1 MVNKHLSKIG
11 LAVLA
16 ATLSLS
22 SHAISIEQAWQ
33 QAKQNDPNYEKA
45 KIGVQ
50 LGQAGVDSSR
60 SALLPDLSASASLNW
75 SESADSSNSY
85 GATLSQTIWDSSLW
99 SSLDQ
104 AKANYLKSELEL
116 SQAHNELAQKLL
128 SAYLDLA
135 SAQGDLVLAQTKLDE
150 GNKLLQIIEKRYQA
164 GKVKSVDVEEMRATQ
179 VSEQATILNAQADLE
194 VKRAELAALIN
205 QVPDSVDQIRTD
217 TLIQP
222 PMLVTSQAQWLK
234 LAKDSSLEL
243 LVAAQM
249 VKASE
254 FAKQSAKGGY
264 YPTLRG
270 SVGYSDGD
278 QRSNGEFNAGLT
290 LSVPIDLNGSVRS
303 KVDEASLNI
312 LSAKQEMRRVE
323 IDIQKR
329 VIQQFTQVEINWNQ
343 VLIANELVASR
354 GNVLASKEKLYDAGL
369 LEVSDVISAHNS
381 LFEAKHSLQT
391 NLYNYWRQ
399 RIALLQTAGKLD
411 DDIMVLISRAFHS

>member
-16 ATLSLS
+16 ATLSLP

-234 LAKDSSLEL
+234 LAKDSSPEL
-243 LVAAQM
+243 LVASQM

-411 DDIMVLISRAFHS
+411 DDIMALISRVFHS

>member
-1 MVNKHLSKIG
+1 MVNKHLSKLG

-16 ATLSLS
+16 ATLSLP

-234 LAKDSSLEL
+234 LAKDSSPEL

>member
-16 ATLSLS
+16 ATLSLP

-33 QAKQNDPNYEKA
+33 QAKQNDPNYEKV

-99 SSLDQ
+99 SGLDQ

-234 LAKDSSLEL
+234 LAKDSSPEL

-254 FAKQSAKGGY
+254 FAKQSAKAGY

-354 GNVLASKEKLYDAGL
+354 GNVLDSKEKLYDAGL

-411 DDIMVLISRAFHS
+411 DDIMALISRVFHS

>member
-16 ATLSLS
+16 ATLSLP

-75 SESADSSNSY
+75 SESADGSNSY

-135 SAQGDLVLAQTKLDE
+135 SAQDDLVLAQTKLDE

-205 QVPDSVDQIRTD
+205 QVPDSVDQIRID

-234 LAKDSSLEL
+234 LAKDSSPEL

>member
-16 ATLSLS
+16 ATLSLP

-179 VSEQATILNAQADLE
+179 VSEQATILSAQADLE

-234 LAKDSSLEL
+234 LAKDSSPEL

-323 IDIQKR
+323 INIQKR

-411 DDIMVLISRAFHS
+411 DDIMALISRAFHS

>member
-16 ATLSLS
+16 ATLSLP

-234 LAKDSSLEL
+234 LAKDSSPEL

-278 QRSNGEFNAGLT
+278 HRSNGEFNAGLT

-411 DDIMVLISRAFHS
+411 DDIMALISRAFHS

>member
-16 ATLSLS
+16 ATLSLP

-179 VSEQATILNAQADLE
+179 VSEQATILNVQADLE

-234 LAKDSSLEL
+234 LAKDSSPEL

>member
-16 ATLSLS
+16 ATLSLP

-205 QVPDSVDQIRTD
+205 QVPDSVDQIRID

-234 LAKDSSLEL
+234 LAKDSSPEL

-411 DDIMVLISRAFHS
+411 DDIMALISRAFHS

>member
-16 ATLSLS
+16 ATLSLP

-234 LAKDSSLEL
+234 LAKDSSPEL

-411 DDIMVLISRAFHS
+411 DDIMALISRVFHS

>member
-16 ATLSLS
+16 ATLSLP

-234 LAKDSSLEL
+234 LAKDSSPEL

-329 VIQQFTQVEINWNQ
+329 VIQQFTQVELNWNQ

>member
-11 LAVLA
+11 LVVLA
-16 ATLSLS
+16 ATLSLP

-234 LAKDSSLEL
+234 LAKDSSPEL

-411 DDIMVLISRAFHS
+411 DDIMALISRAFHS

>member
-234 LAKDSSLEL
+234 LAKDSSPEL

-254 FAKQSAKGGY
+254 FSKQSAKGGY

>member
-16 ATLSLS
+16 ATLSLP

-75 SESADSSNSY
+75 SESADGSNSY

-179 VSEQATILNAQADLE
+179 VSEQATILSAQADLE

-234 LAKDSSLEL
+234 LAKDSSPEL

-270 SVGYSDGD
+270 SVGYSDGE

-354 GNVLASKEKLYDAGL
+354 SNVLASKEKLYDAGL

>member
-16 ATLSLS
+16 ATLSLP

-234 LAKDSSLEL
+234 LAKDSSPEL

-411 DDIMVLISRAFHS
+411 DDIMILISRAFHS

>member
-16 ATLSLS
+16 ATLSLP

-234 LAKDSSLEL
+234 LAKDSSPEL

-411 DDIMVLISRAFHS
+411 DDIMALISRAFHS

>member
-1 MVNKHLSKIG
+1 METV
-11 LAVLA
+11 
-16 ATLSLS
+16 
-22 SHAISIEQAWQ
+22 
-33 QAKQNDPNYEKA
+33 
-45 KIGVQ
+45 
-50 LGQAGVDSSR
+50 
-60 SALLPDLSASASLNW
+60 
-75 SESADSSNSY
+75 
-85 GATLSQTIWDSSLW
+85 
-99 SSLDQ
+99 
-104 AKANYLKSELEL
+104 
-116 SQAHNELAQKLL
+116 
-128 SAYLDLA
+128 
-135 SAQGDLVLAQTKLDE
+135 LVLAQAKLDE

-234 LAKDSSLEL
+234 LAKDSSPEL

>member
-16 ATLSLS
+16 ATLSLP

-135 SAQGDLVLAQTKLDE
+135 SAQGDLVLAQTKQDE

-234 LAKDSSLEL
+234 LAKDSSPEL

>member
-16 ATLSLS
+16 ATLSLP

-99 SSLDQ
+99 SGLDQ

-179 VSEQATILNAQADLE
+179 VSEQATILNAQAELE

-234 LAKDSSLEL
+234 LAKDSSPEL

>member
-16 ATLSLS
+16 ATLSLP

-75 SESADSSNSY
+75 SESAESSNSY

-179 VSEQATILNAQADLE
+179 VSEQATILSAQADLE

-234 LAKDSSLEL
+234 LAKDSSPEL

-329 VIQQFTQVEINWNQ
+329 VFQQFTQVEINWNQ

-411 DDIMVLISRAFHS
+411 DDIMILISRAFHS

>member
-16 ATLSLS
+16 ATLSLP

-222 PMLVTSQAQWLK
+222 PMLVSSQAQWLK
-234 LAKDSSLEL
+234 LAKDSSPEL

>member
-16 ATLSLS
+16 ATLSLP

-75 SESADSSNSY
+75 SESADGSNSY

-234 LAKDSSLEL
+234 LAKDSSPEL

>member
-16 ATLSLS
+16 ATLSVP

-50 LGQAGVDSSR
+50 LGQAGVDNSR

-116 SQAHNELAQKLL
+116 SQAHNGLAQKLL
-128 SAYLDLA
+128 AAYLDLA

-179 VSEQATILNAQADLE
+179 VSEQATILNAQADLD

-205 QVPDSVDQIRTD
+205 QVPESVDQIRTD

-234 LAKDSSLEL
+234 LAKDSSPEL

-411 DDIMVLISRAFHS
+411 DDIMALISRAFHS